1 VKSFS
6 HTRFSLQHA
15 HVLCKIPHVA
25 LGSLVEVGFPSCGHR
40 IVNAQLKAN
49 ATVRARSATISACSL
64 SYPGPVPI
72 LLKKVHVAGPLVL
85 LCVASEKGYASCMS
99 SFDYTASAEL
109 FAAEGR
115 SGLRYRR
122 FAHAAEAIGYAI
134 EKLSDKVLAGLSLHV
149 NDEHYNAMQIRAL
162 YESERYPLSRKRT

>member
-1 VKSFS
+1 
-6 HTRFSLQHA
+6 
-15 HVLCKIPHVA
+15 
-25 LGSLVEVGFPSCGHR
+25 
-40 IVNAQLKAN
+40 
-49 ATVRARSATISACSL
+49 
-64 SYPGPVPI
+64 
-72 LLKKVHVAGPLVL
+72 
-85 LCVASEKGYASCMS
+85 MS

-134 EKLSDKVLAGLSLHV
+134 EKHPDKVLAGLSLHI

-162 YESERYPLSRKRT
+162 FVSEGYRLSRNRT

>member
-1 VKSFS
+1 MFA
-6 HTRFSLQHA
+6 FL
-15 HVLCKIPHVA
+15 
-25 LGSLVEVGFPSCGHR
+25 
-40 IVNAQLKAN
+40 
-49 ATVRARSATISACSL
+49 
-64 SYPGPVPI
+64 PGPGPI
-72 LLKKVHVAGPLVL
+72 LLKKVHLGGPLVR

-99 SFDYTASAEL
+99 SFDSASAEL

-149 NDEHYNAMQIRAL
+149 NDEHFNAMQIRAL

>member
-1 VKSFS
+1 MPSS
-6 HTRFSLQHA
+6 SQHDGA
-15 HVLCKIPHVA
+15 WQ
-25 LGSLVEVGFPSCGHR
+25 VGHDLREFAF
-40 IVNAQLKAN
+40 V
-49 ATVRARSATISACSL
+49 
-64 SYPGPVPI
+64 PGPTPI
-72 LLKKVHVAGPLVL
+72 LLKKVHLAGPLVL

-99 SFDYTASAEL
+99 RFDYTASAEL

-122 FAHAAEAIGYAI
+122 FARAAEAIGYAI

-162 YESERYPLSRKRT
+162 YESELSPEPQMNLNC